1 MKERKRS
8 ELLDT
13 AQIPGSAAL
22 LQLFVR
28 DNTFTIR
35 ITGVPGDL
43 MSSRT
48 HGSEDSLGTLA
59 CQQLQQANSARVL
72 IGGLGMGFT
81 LAAALS
87 CLDKD
92 ARVVVAELVPGVIEW
107 NKQHLGEC
115 AGHPLK
121 DPRVTIRL
129 EDVRNLIESSDK
141 QFDAILLDV
150 DNGPEA
156 LTHPHNDHLYSQAG
170 LQQAHRALRSNGTL
184 AVWSATPSPAFRKR
198 LESSGFQ
205 VSEKQVRAHNGRG
218 ARHTIWLGTR
228 SG

>member
-1 MKERKRS
+1 MNERKRTT
-8 ELLDT
+8 LLDT
-13 AQIPGSAAL
+13 APIPGSDAL

-28 DNTFTIR
+28 DNTYSIR
-35 ITGVPGDL
+35 ITSVPGDL
-43 MSSRT
+43 MNSRT

-59 CQQLQQANSARVL
+59 CQRLQQSGSARVL

-92 ARVVVAELVPGVIEW
+92 AQVVVAELVPGVVAW

-121 DPRVTIRL
+121 DPRVTTKL
-129 EDVRNLIESSDK
+129 ADVRGLIESSEN

-170 LQQAHRALRSNGTL
+170 LRQAHGALRSNGTL

-198 LESSGFQ
+198 LENSGFQ
-205 VSEKQVRAHNGRG
+205 VAEKQVRAHKGRG

-228 SG
+228 SD